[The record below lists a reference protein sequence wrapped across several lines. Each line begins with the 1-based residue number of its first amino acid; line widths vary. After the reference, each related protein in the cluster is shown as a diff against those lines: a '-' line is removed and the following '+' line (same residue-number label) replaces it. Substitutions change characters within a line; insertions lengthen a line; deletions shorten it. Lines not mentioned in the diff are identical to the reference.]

1 MSGDVR
7 RPKQFEEMLKK
18 ICQDEKRI
26 FLTYKDALV
35 FAACLG
41 FYREKRVS
49 FDKSSEPVSMHIF
62 RGEYDAAIFNC
73 MGVAATKDPAIM
85 GMPREAERIKIFEE
99 YACGG
104 LEIIDAEVYK
114 GTGSWDQLLLAM
126 VADHL
131 KPEESVLDDITS
143 AFL

>member
-35 FAACLG
+35 FSACLG
-41 FYREKRVS
+41 FHYSRRVS
-49 FDKSSEPVSMHIF
+49 FEKSSEPVSTHIF
-62 RGEYDAAIFNC
+62 RGDYDAAIFNC
-73 MGVAATKDPAIM
+73 IGVAATKDPAIM
-85 GMPREAERIKIFEE
+85 GANREAERIKIFEE

-114 GTGSWDQLLLAM
+114 AAGSWDQLILAM
-126 VADHL
+126 VVKHV
-131 KPEESVLDDITS
+131 KPEESVLDDITN
-143 AFL
+143 AFR